1 MKSLAKYFL
10 QGLLYI
16 VPIAVTIYVLYE
28 IFVVL
33 DGLIKLDIPGLGI
46 LIILAGITLIGF
58 VGSFFIAL
66 PFTSLI
72 ERFLKKAPLVKLV
85 YSSVKDLIN
94 AFVGKKKSFD
104 KPVLVQLYGNKDV
117 RELGFITS
125 DDLSS
130 LNIEGDYIAVYVPHS
145 YAMSGQLH
153 IVPKTAVSPLD
164 AKSADVMKFIISGG
178 VTTIEEEETP
188 ED

>member
-1 MKSLAKYFL
+1 MKALAKYFL

-16 VPIAVTIYVLYE
+16 VPIAVTVYVLVE
-28 IFVVL
+28 IFIML
-33 DGLIKLDIPGLGI
+33 DGLIKVDIPGLGI
-46 LIILAGITLIGF
+46 IIILAGITLIGF
-58 VGSFFIAL
+58 AGSFFIAL

-72 ERFLKKAPLVKLV
+72 ERFLRKAPLVKLV
-85 YSSVKDLIN
+85 YSSVKDLIS

-104 KPVLVQLYGNKDV
+104 KPVLVQIYGNKEV

-125 DDLSS
+125 DDLEA

-153 IVPKTAVSPLD
+153 IVPKSAVTPVD

-178 VTTIEEEETP
+178 VTTIEDEEGE